1 MIKETTIARP
11 LLIRLRDQE
20 AKRINQ
26 RSDIDPSQVRKEI
39 TLLGAPSAKTMWCH
53 VTSTEL
59 KVAKETTLSTNHLYL
74 YWATC
79 IRPRTLMKTQAL
91 SATGDKGLAVAH
103 RQWVGNTRCH
113 KDQLGALKRE
123 DKRRKSSSTVSV
135 SRQKSK
141 KRRKTGSKL
150 WHKDA
155 SARC

>member
-1 MIKETTIARP
+1 MIKETTIVRP
-11 LLIRLRDQE
+11 RLIRLRDQE

-26 RSDIDPSQVRKEI
+26 LSDINQSQVRKEI

-91 SATGDKGLAVAH
+91 SATGDKGLAAH
-103 RQWVGNTRCH
+103 HQWVGNTRCH

-135 SRQKSK
+135 SRLKSK